1 MADNTL
7 QALLGSRLTDSTI
20 AVKYEERQ
28 WSWREYLADAK
39 ARAAAFIAAAD
50 PQRPLH
56 VGALLGNT
64 PEMLNQMAAAGL
76 GGYVL
81 CGLNTTRRGEALAAD
96 VARAHCQFVVTD
108 AEHRPLLDDLDLG
121 ATQILDTSS
130 ARWAELI
137 DGAGELVPHRQVTAM
152 DAFMMIFTSGT
163 SGNPKAVQ
171 VSHMMATFAGMNLVQ
186 RFGLTGEDTCYVS
199 MPLFHSNAVVAG
211 WAPAVVSGAAMVP
224 AKFSASSFLEDVRR
238 YGATYMNY
246 VGKPLAYI
254 LSTPERDDD
263 ADNPL
268 RVAFGNEANDK
279 DIEEFSR
286 RFNVQVEDG
295 FGSTENAIIVVREPG
310 TPKGSIGK
318 GFEGVA
324 IYNSDTVTEC
334 EVARFDASGA
344 LVNADEAVGELVNT
358 MGSGFF
364 TGYYNDPDANAER
377 MRNGMYWSGD
387 LAYRDAQGW
396 IYLAGRTADWMR
408 VDGENLAA
416 APIERILL
424 RHKAIN
430 RVAVYAVPDGRV
442 GDQVM
447 AAVVLNEGQ
456 TLEPGSFEKF
466 LDAQRDLSPKA
477 RPRYVRIAAELP
489 STATHKVLK
498 RQLIAEGTAV
508 GSGETLWERD
518 ARGTAYRPAAPPARS
533 GVPAGESAPSTGAP
547 V

>member
-1 MADNTL
+1 MADDTI
-7 QALLGSRLTDSTI
+7 QALLRKRLSDPGV
-20 AVKYEERQ
+20 AVKYRDVQWTWRQ
-28 WSWREYLADAK
+28 YLAGAA
-39 ARAAAFIAAAD
+39 ARAAALLAGAD
-50 PQRPLH
+50 PQRPMH
-56 VGALLGNT
+56 IGALLGNT
-64 PEMLNQMAAAGL
+64 PEMVSQMAAAGL

-96 VARAHCQFVVTD
+96 VRRADCQFVVTD
-108 AEHRPLLDDLDLG
+108 AEHRPLLDGLDLG
-121 ATQILDTSS
+121 ATQILDSS
-130 ARWAELI
+130 TPQWSEFVDA
-137 DGAGELVPHRQVTAM
+137 AGELKPHREVTAM

-171 VSHMMATFAGMNLVQ
+171 VSHLMATFAGLNLVQ
-186 RFGLTGEDTCYVS
+186 RFALTEQDTCYVS

-211 WAPAVVSGAAMVP
+211 WAPAVCSGAAMVP
-224 AKFSASSFLEDVRR
+224 AKFSASSFLDDIRHH
-238 YGATYMNY
+238 GATYMNY

-254 LSTPERDDD
+254 LATAERDDD

-279 DIEEFSR
+279 DIDEFAR
-286 RFNVQVEDG
+286 RFGVQVEDG
-295 FGSTENAIIVVREPG
+295 FGSTENAVIVIREEG

-318 GFEGVA
+318 GMDGIA
-324 IYNSDTVTEC
+324 IYHSDTVTEC
-334 EVARFDASGA
+334 AVARFDADGA

-358 MGSGFF
+358 AGSGFF

-377 MRNGMYWSGD
+377 MRHGMYWSGD
-387 LAYRDAQGW
+387 LAYRDADGW

-424 RHKAIN
+424 RHSAIS
-430 RVAVYAVPDGRV
+430 RIAIYAVADGHV

-447 AAVVLNEGQ
+447 AAIVLNDGHSLAPAE
-456 TLEPGSFEKF
+456 FEAF
-466 LDAQRDLSPKA
+466 LDAQPDLSPKA
-477 RPRYVRIAAELP
+477 RPRFVRIAADLP

-498 RQLIAEGTAV
+498 RQLIAQGTDV
-508 GSGETLWERD
+508 GPGEVLWQREP
-518 ARGTAYRPAAPPARS
+518 RGTAYTATPGS
-533 GVPAGESAPSTGAP
+533 SVPGAGSAPSTVAP

>member
-1 MADNTL
+1 MTDDTI
-7 QALLGSRLTDSTI
+7 QALLRKRLADPGI
-20 AVKYEERQ
+20 GVKYGDVQ
-28 WSWREYLADAK
+28 WSWRAYLQGAT
-39 ARAAAFIAAAD
+39 ARAAALIAAAD

-64 PEMLNQMAAAGL
+64 PEMLSQMAAAGL

-96 VARAHCQFVVTD
+96 IRRADCQFVVTD
-108 AEHRPLLDDLDLG
+108 AEHRPLLNGLDLSN
-121 ATQILDTSS
+121 TRILDTSTPQWTEFVD
-130 ARWAELI
+130 A
-137 DGAGELVPHRQVTAM
+137 AGDLVPHREVGAM
-152 DAFMMIFTSGT
+152 DPFMMIFTSGT
-163 SGNPKAVQ
+163 SGNPKAVP
-171 VSHMMATFAGMNLVQ
+171 VNHLMVAFAGINLTQ
-186 RFGLTGEDTCYVS
+186 RFELTPQDTCYVS

-211 WAPAVVSGAAMVP
+211 WAPGVFSGAAIVP
-224 AKFSASSFLEDVRR
+224 AKFSANNFLDDIRR

-268 RVAFGNEANDK
+268 RSAFGNEATEK

-286 RFNVQVEDG
+286 RFGVKVEDG
-295 FGSTENAIIVVREPG
+295 FGSTEYAIIVVREEG

-318 GFEGVA
+318 GIEGVA
-324 IYNSDTVTEC
+324 VYNSETATEC
-334 EVARFDASGA
+334 AVARFDADGS
-344 LVNADEAVGELVNT
+344 LLNADEAVGELVNT
-358 MGSGFF
+358 TGSGLF
-364 TGYYNDPDANAER
+364 TGYYNDPAANAER
-377 MRNGMYWSGD
+377 MRHGMYWSGD
-387 LAYRDAQGW
+387 LAYRDAEGW
-396 IYLAGRTADWMR
+396 VYLAGRTADWMR

-424 RHKAIN
+424 RHSAIS

-447 AAVVLNEGQ
+447 AAVVLGDGHA
-456 TLEPGSFEKF
+456 LDPDSFETF
-466 LDAQRDLSPKA
+466 LDAQPDLSPKA
-477 RPRYVRIAAELP
+477 RPRYVRIATDLP

-498 RQLIAEGTAV
+498 RELIAQGTAV
-508 GSGETLWERD
+508 GTEEILWERQQ
-518 ARGTAYRPAAPPARS
+518 RGTAYSVAAASPGSRVPDGGS
-533 GVPAGESAPSTGAP
+533 GPSTVAP